1 MIEHYFHRSTDGFLT
16 GSDASM
22 SPLRSFKWK
31 LRLWRSFDFVDSFT
45 PRFVLE
51 KCRSEEIWFEFF
63 DYVCMNF
70 VANGKKNVFT
80 SSEIQLLEVWFSCW
94 KNSSVLANSS
104 QWFRNVKRETL
115 VLLQSSLNIVIGWS
129 FCGHTVEFKS
139 WSWFVYWDC
148 VGKRLQLKY
157 SPTWWKLVKPRR
169 GRKARWYHTI
179 RWEVQERLKKDTTPR
194 GWRDRLPTHVRCGG
208 NSWRYRVRDGVEDRG
223 RWSCLTYGHDHP
235 STRHACG
242 FHDARGGDETF
253 SSTDTIASTGFG
265 GQCFNGEGKIE
276 ISNYESME

>member
-1 MIEHYFHRSTDGFLT
+1 
-16 GSDASM
+16 
-22 SPLRSFKWK
+22 
-31 LRLWRSFDFVDSFT
+31 
-45 PRFVLE
+45 
-51 KCRSEEIWFEFF
+51 
-63 DYVCMNF
+63 
-70 VANGKKNVFT
+70 
-80 SSEIQLLEVWFSCW
+80 LL
-94 KNSSVLANSS
+94 LD
-104 QWFRNVKRETL
+104 
-115 VLLQSSLNIVIGWS
+115 
-129 FCGHTVEFKS
+129 GHTVEFKS

-208 NSWRYRVRDGVEDRG
+208 NSWRNRVRDGVEDRG

-242 FHDARGGDETF
+242 FHDAQGGDETF

-265 GQCFNGEGKIE
+265 GQCLNGKENRNKQLWKYGVDSEQTEVLPLRGCVEKLVQC
-276 ISNYESME
+276 